1 MASEFKCTYE
11 AVRQQ
16 TSRYSKEL
24 AGHSHLDGKTRY
36 YDDWAVDF
44 LRERRK
50 KNPIIIE
57 QTDTKQLIE
66 ELQQKNSVLLEK
78 VAVQADKL
86 AAQSE
91 ELYNIKMQIQTLE
104 RKKLE
109 AERQCETEK
118 LTAEERKKEFEKKQA
133 ERKKLEAEQKI
144 EFEKKQAEQKIAAAA
159 QQKEIAELKEQLKAE
174 QNRKLSFAER
184 FRGRKKHRD

>member
-1 MASEFKCTYE
+1 MAEYYTIKDMASEFKCTYE

-36 YDDWAVDF
+36 YDDWAVEF

-66 ELQQKNSVLLEK
+66 ELQQKNTVLLEK

-91 ELYNIKMQIQTLE
+91 ELRNYDKLMLE
-104 RKKLE
+104 SGNKLKL
-109 AERQCETEK
+109 AESR
-118 LTAEERKKEFEKKQA
+118 AD
-133 ERKKLEAEQKI
+133 EAEQRAA
-144 EFEKKQAEQKIAAAA
+144 ENEKNATKQQEAMVA
-159 QQKEIAELKEQLKAE
+159 QQNEIAELKAQLEAE